1 MEYPI
6 LVNVKIKSVIQT
18 HYELKQQDYGQK
30 IIVTAEDYDING
42 TTARLFINKNDGT
55 VDERIMTKEN
65 DSYTYILDSD
75 DTSCPG
81 KTVFDVKYYK
91 QGVRDSSASFIFNI
105 IPDRLGKLNES
116 ENFSDSI
123 IQAIERCDNAIARI
137 QTQAN
142 QAIQDVEN
150 ALLTELNIYNGYDKT
165 TAGYAADVRQLN
177 ESIVGTYAEMIK
189 ERIGNLSSLSTA
201 AKSSLV
207 GAINELKDKNDT
219 VNNNLTGNKVLLTPL
234 NGWNASSTAV
244 YAQRIGERVFLGGLL
259 NVGTI
264 TKGTTLAILPEGY
277 RPVYLEVVSACIT
290 SGTVG
295 SLQFNILGDGTIWIE
310 SVPSG
315 ATTISLN
322 NVSFSIN

>member
-1 MEYPI
+1 M
-6 LVNVKIKSVIQT
+6 
-18 HYELKQQDYGQK
+18 
-30 IIVTAEDYDING
+30 
-42 TTARLFINKNDGT
+42 
-55 VDERIMTKEN
+55 
-65 DSYTYILDSD
+65 
-75 DTSCPG
+75 
-81 KTVFDVKYYK
+81 
-91 QGVRDSSASFIFNI
+91 
-105 IPDRLGKLNES
+105 
-116 ENFSDSI
+116 
-123 IQAIERCDNAIARI
+123 
-137 QTQAN
+137 
-142 QAIQDVEN
+142 
-150 ALLTELNIYNGYDKT
+150 
-165 TAGYAADVRQLN
+165 
-177 ESIVGTYAEMIK
+177 
-189 ERIGNLSSLSTA
+189 
-201 AKSSLV
+201 
-207 GAINELKDKNDT
+207 